1 MVTSRLTRRRTL
13 SRNPRVRF
21 AHQLRSSTTSA
32 ALVALATSSLIGFAG
47 LQAAVP
53 YNQATVT
60 RLQNKVTYG
69 EGAAAARRPARSGD
83 IIRSENYLLTE
94 TDSRAELKYVDGTI
108 VRIGQ
113 NTVFTFEAD
122 TRTLTLEKGSLI
134 FHIPKGSGGGTIRTA
149 SITAA
154 ITGTTGKVSETLI
167 AILEGEVTLVP
178 SGKKVG
184 AGSFAQAN
192 PDGSISVRPFDPSTA
207 GQGVLMNFNGPMPGF
222 NEAQL
227 TRPAIDSLPPFNF
240 DESLDRTQNHPRA
253 LRLRFPDIF
262 NPRTRVIVPPPRRG
276 GDGGPLY

>member
-1 MVTSRLTRRRTL
+1 MIALGTL
-13 SRNPRVRF
+13 S
-21 AHQLRSSTTSA
+21 ALGIA
-32 ALVALATSSLIGFAG
+32 A

-69 EGAAAARRPARSGD
+69 EGPAAARRPARSGD
-83 IIRSENYLLTE
+83 VIRSDNYLLTE
-94 TDSRAELKYVDGTI
+94 TDSRAELKYEDGSI

-134 FHIPKGSGGGTIRTA
+134 FHIPRGSGGGTIRTA

-154 ITGTTGKVSETLI
+154 ITGTTGKVSETII

-178 SGKKVG
+178 SGRKVG
-184 AGSFAQAN
+184 AGFFAQAN
-192 PDGSISVRPFDPSTA
+192 PDGSISIRPFDPSTA
-207 GQGVLMNFNGPMPGF
+207 GQGVLMTFNGPMPGF

-227 TRPAIDSLPPFNF
+227 TRPAVDALPPFNF
-240 DESLDRTQNHPRA
+240 NESLDRTQNHPRA

-262 NPRTRVIVPPPRRG
+262 NPRTRVIVPPPRRD
-276 GDGGPLY
+276 GDGGPMY

>member
-1 MVTSRLTRRRTL
+1 M
-13 SRNPRVRF
+13 
-21 AHQLRSSTTSA
+21 
-32 ALVALATSSLIGFAG
+32 VALATLSAFGIAA

-69 EGAAAARRPARSGD
+69 EGPAAARRPARSGD

-154 ITGTTGKVSETLI
+154 ITGTTGKVSESLI

-178 SGKKVG
+178 SGRKVG
-184 AGSFAQAN
+184 AGFFAQAN
-192 PDGSISVRPFDPSTA
+192 PDGSISIRPFDPSTA
-207 GQGVLMNFNGPMPGF
+207 GQGVLMTFNGPMPGF

-227 TRPAIDSLPPFNF
+227 SRPAVDALPPLVDFN
-240 DESLDRTQNHPRA
+240 ESLDRTQNHPRA

-262 NPRTRVIVPPPRRG
+262 NPRTRVIVPPPRR
-276 GDGGPLY
+276 DGNRPPLY